1 MESAHLP
8 RAREDRIPRTRART
22 NVPSNSSTCVTNGMP
37 QAIFN
42 TFIREALNSYKD
54 KNNDT
59 VPIRKRMKIGS
70 GICPPCLTSHF
81 KLFSNSLQ
89 PSPSQENETMDPTHC
104 LASIFPKLTQLTFP
118 KVLWPHSW
126 DTLHA
131 LHVRFSGF
139 SGYPPMWDPPPEG
152 CTPPAIAI
160 TQPLPVD
167 PPSGGA
173 LSLLQPCVGRLLTSY
188 GALYL

>member
-1 MESAHLP
+1 
-8 RAREDRIPRTRART
+8 
-22 NVPSNSSTCVTNGMP
+22 
-37 QAIFN
+37 
-42 TFIREALNSYKD
+42 
-54 KNNDT
+54 
-59 VPIRKRMKIGS
+59 MKIGS

-118 KVLWPHSW
+118 SALWSLSR
-126 DTLHA
+126 DTLRA
-131 LHVRFSGF
+131 LPVRFSGF
-139 SGYPPMWDPPPEG
+139 LGYPPYVGPPSRG
-152 CTPPAIAI
+152 LYSPAIAI

>member
-22 NVPSNSSTCVTNGMP
+22 NVPSNDSTCVTNGMP
-37 QAIFN
+37 QTIFN
-42 TFIREALNSYKD
+42 TFITEALNSYKD

-118 KVLWPHSW
+118 STLWSLSR
-126 DTLHA
+126 DTLRA
-131 LHVRFSGF
+131 LPVGF
-139 SGYPPMWDPPPEG
+139 LGYPPKWDPPPEG

-173 LSLLQPCVGRLLTSY
+173 LSLLQPCVGHLLTSY

>member
-22 NVPSNSSTCVTNGMP
+22 NVPSNSSTCVTNGFP
-37 QAIFN
+37 QTVFN

-118 KVLWPHSW
+118 KVLWPLSR
-126 DTLHA
+126 DTLRA
-131 LHVRFSGF
+131 LPVRFSGF

>member
-22 NVPSNSSTCVTNGMP
+22 NVPSNSSTCVTNGIP
-37 QAIFN
+37 QTIFN
-42 TFIREALNSYKD
+42 TFITDALNSYKD

-59 VPIRKRMKIGS
+59 VPIRKRMKIHS

-118 KVLWPHSW
+118 KVLWPHSR
-126 DTLHA
+126 DF
-131 LHVRFSGF
+131 R
-139 SGYPPMWDPPPEG
+139 DPPLSG
-152 CTPPAIAI
+152 T
-160 TQPLPVD
+160 PLPRAVLPSHRDHPTVTVD